1 MPPRRIGP
9 YRIEATL
16 GRGGVG
22 TVYRA
27 RDIRSDEAVALKLL
41 SIGPALEPMA
51 AKRFAMEFETLSDL
65 NHENIVRVHEAG
77 VHEGYPFL
85 AMELIEGLDLR
96 SWLALDLGSK
106 GNAEKPPETPIIQPA
121 FPPSL
126 EGAWSDERSL
136 ERSLRDMDYASYT
149 GTGTDTGLRDESES
163 QRGLRA
169 LQAMAWQADEP
180 DTDEAA
186 VRRSPDPENRAA
198 AAFYL
203 GEEPPPPPARAMA
216 LENLN
221 RPERVARLRDA
232 AQQLCD
238 ALAYIHA
245 RGLVHRDVKPANILV
260 DDRRKVKLMD
270 FGLAKFLA
278 ADRDV
283 TGAGRVVGT
292 YRYVAPELLL
302 AETLDGRADL
312 YSLGVLL
319 FELLVGQPPYDATN
333 PHDLWRKVL
342 ETEAPPLQH
351 LNPGVEPML
360 AAIAFRLLRKNPED
374 RFQTAEEVLEALSD

>member
-27 RDIRSDEAVALKLL
+27 RDSRTGEPVALKLL
-41 SIGPALEPMA
+41 SVGPALEPQA
-51 AKRFAMEFETLSDL
+51 AKRFAMEFETLADL
-65 NHENIVRVHEAG
+65 NHANIVRVYEAG

-96 SWLALDLGSK
+96 AWLTLDLVSGDSHGSAS
-106 GNAEKPPETPIIQPA
+106 GPSVSGGPLGQP
-121 FPPSL
+121 L
-126 EGAWSDERSL
+126 GAQDSSMEAPWTDERSL
-136 ERSLRDMDYASYT
+136 DRSRRDAFFKWDAEASQQS
-149 GTGTDTGLRDESES
+149 GTHS
-163 QRGLRA
+163 GLRA
-169 LQAMAWQADEP
+169 LQAMAWQAQEP
-180 DTDEAA
+180 DTDEAPQKRP
-186 VRRSPDPENRAA
+186 VPSDKAA

-203 GEEPPPPPARAMA
+203 GEEPPTPPATALT

-221 RPERVARLRDA
+221 RLERVVRLRDA
-232 AQQLCD
+232 AQQICE

-260 DDRRKVKLMD
+260 DASRRVKLMD

-278 ADRDV
+278 ADRQV

-302 AETLDGRADL
+302 AEPLDGRADL

-319 FELLVGQPPYDATN
+319 FELLSGQPPYDATN

-342 ETEAPPLQH
+342 ETDAPPLHQ
-351 LNPGVEPML
+351 LNPAVDPVL
-360 AAIAFRLLRKNPED
+360 AAVAHRLLRKSPED
-374 RFQTAEEVLEALSD
+374 RYQTAEEVLEALTD

>member
-1 MPPRRIGP
+1 
-9 YRIEATL
+9 
-16 GRGGVG
+16 
-22 TVYRA
+22 
-27 RDIRSDEAVALKLL
+27 
-41 SIGPALEPMA
+41 
-51 AKRFAMEFETLSDL
+51 MEES
-65 NHENIVRVHEAG
+65 
-77 VHEGYPFL
+77 
-85 AMELIEGLDLR
+85 
-96 SWLALDLGSK
+96 
-106 GNAEKPPETPIIQPA
+106 
-121 FPPSL
+121 
-126 EGAWSDERSL
+126 
-136 ERSLRDMDYASYT
+136 AS
-149 GTGTDTGLRDESES
+149 RP
-163 QRGLRA
+163 GLRA
-169 LQAMAWQADEP
+169 LRAMAWQAEEP

-186 VRRSPDPENRAA
+186 SRRPEDPESRAA

-203 GEEPPPPPARAMA
+203 GEEPPPPPARALA

-221 RPERVARLRDA
+221 RTERVARLRDA

-245 RGLVHRDVKPANILV
+245 RGLVHRDVKPSNILV

-302 AETLDGRADL
+302 AESLDGRADL

-319 FELLVGQPPYDATN
+319 FELLSGQPPYDATN

-342 ETEAPPLQH
+342 ETEAPALTL
-351 LNPGVEPML
+351 LNPGVDPML
-360 AAIAFRLLRKNPED
+360 AAIAHRLLRKNPED
-374 RFQTAEEVLEALSD
+374 RYQTAEEILEALSD

>member
-1 MPPRRIGP
+1 
-9 YRIEATL
+9 
-16 GRGGVG
+16 
-22 TVYRA
+22 
-27 RDIRSDEAVALKLL
+27 
-41 SIGPALEPMA
+41 MA

-96 SWLALDLGSK
+96 SWLALDLGAK
-106 GNAEKPPETPIIQPA
+106 GDAEKPPQTPTIQPA

-126 EGAWSDERSL
+126 EGAWTDERSL
-136 ERSLRDMDYASYT
+136 DRSLRDMDFASYT
-149 GTGTDTGLRDESES
+149 GTGTGTGSRDDSAS
-163 QRGLRA
+163 RGLRA

-186 VRRSPDPENRAA
+186 TRRSPDPENRAA

-260 DDRRKVKLMD
+260 DERRKVKLMD

-319 FELLVGQPPYDATN
+319 FELLSGQPPYDATN
-333 PHDLWRKVL
+333 PHDLWRRVL

-351 LNPGVEPML
+351 LNPGVDPML

-374 RFQTAEEVLEALSD
+374 RYQTAEEVLEALSD

>member
-27 RDIRSDEAVALKLL
+27 RDVRSGEAVALKLL
-41 SIGPALEPMA
+41 SLGPALEPVA
-51 AKRFAMEFETLSDL
+51 ARRFAMEFETLADL
-65 NHENIVRVHEAG
+65 SHGNIVRVHEAG

-96 SWLALDLGSK
+96 SWLALDLGAK
-106 GNAEKPPETPIIQPA
+106 EAGDRPVEQAPVAVPAPPPNLETP
-121 FPPSL
+121 
-126 EGAWSDERSL
+126 WTDDRSL
-136 ERSLRDMDYASYT
+136 DRSRRDLDLPSWSGSRSSEESASH
-149 GTGTDTGLRDESES
+149 L
-163 QRGLRA
+163 GLRA
-169 LQAMAWQADEP
+169 LQAMAWQAEEP
-180 DTDEAA
+180 DTDEAMS
-186 VRRSPDPENRAA
+186 RRTEDPENRAA

-203 GEEPPPPPARAMA
+203 GEEPPPPPARALA

-221 RPERVARLRDA
+221 RVERIARLRDA

-260 DDRRKVKLMD
+260 DERRKVKLMD

-302 AETLDGRADL
+302 AEPLDGRADL

-319 FELLVGQPPYDATN
+319 FELLSGQPPYDATN

-342 ETEAPPLQH
+342 DTEAPPLSH
-351 LNPGVEPML
+351 LNPGVDPIL
-360 AAIAFRLLRKNPED
+360 AAISHRLLRKNPED
-374 RFQTAEEVLEALSD
+374 RFQTAEEVLEALTD

>member
-27 RDIRSDEAVALKLL
+27 RDVRNGEPVALKLL
-41 SIGPALEPMA
+41 SLGPALEPMA
-51 AKRFAMEFETLSDL
+51 AKRFAMEFETLADL
-65 NHENIVRVHEAG
+65 NHGNIVRVHEAG

-96 SWLALDLGSK
+96 SWLALDLGPKS
-106 GNAEKPPETPIIQPA
+106 ADQPSVPPVLETAPGA
-121 FPPSL
+121 SL
-126 EGAWSDERSL
+126 GVEAAWTDDRSL
-136 ERSLRDMDYASYT
+136 DRSYRDLDIPSWS
-149 GTGTDTGLRDESES
+149 GSRSEDESLS
-163 QRGLRA
+163 RPGLRA
-169 LQAMAWQADEP
+169 LQAMAWQAEEP

-186 VRRSPDPENRAA
+186 SKRPDDPENRAA

-203 GEEPPPPPARAMA
+203 GEEPPPPPARLLAF
-216 LENLN
+216 ENLN
-221 RPERVARLRDA
+221 RIERVARLRDS

-260 DDRRKVKLMD
+260 DERRKVKLMD

-302 AETLDGRADL
+302 AEPLDGRADL
-312 YSLGVLL
+312 YSLGVVL
-319 FELLVGQPPYDATN
+319 FELLAGQPPFDATN

-342 ETEAPPLQH
+342 ETEAPLLHQI
-351 LNPGVEPML
+351 NPGVDLVL
-360 AAIAFRLLRKNPED
+360 AAIAHRLLRKNPED
-374 RFQTAEEVLEALSD
+374 RFQTAEEVLEALTD